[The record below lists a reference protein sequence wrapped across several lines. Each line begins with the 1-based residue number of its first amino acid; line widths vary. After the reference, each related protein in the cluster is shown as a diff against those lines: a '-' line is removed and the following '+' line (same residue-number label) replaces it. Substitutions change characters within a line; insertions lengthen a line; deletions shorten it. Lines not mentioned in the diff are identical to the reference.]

1 MRNALVSALAID
13 WPTTAEVL
21 ANWAQIV
28 ALVVAG
34 WWTYWLFVRHRH
46 NRLRA
51 DLTHRLVELGLNGE
65 SQMLRVEVT
74 VKNIGNVIL
83 IPPRAVVKLYQVR
96 PVTAEIL
103 GSCAVDAA
111 EEDRL
116 KRPADCEL
124 RWARIAKTSVRLGVD
139 HMSLEPGESDAI
151 ACDFAIPATVQAIF
165 ARTELYCGADDSP
178 NRHWHHETFHELSKT
193 RGG

>member
-1 MRNALVSALAID
+1 MLAVD

-21 ANWAQIV
+21 AHWAQIV

-51 DLTHRLVELGLNGE
+51 DLTHRVVELGEIWDRRL
-65 SQMLRVEVT
+65 LRVEVT
-74 VKNIGNVIL
+74 VRNIGNIIL

-96 PVTAEIL
+96 PVTSEVLAS
-103 GSCAVDAA
+103 GAGAA
-111 EEDRL
+111 GEEDRL
-116 KRPADCEL
+116 KPPADCEL
-124 RWARIAKTSVRLGVD
+124 RWPRIAKTSVLLGVD

-151 ACDFAIPATVQAIF
+151 ACDFAIPVTVQAIF
-165 ARTELYCGADDSP
+165 ARTELYCGADYAP
-178 NRHWHHETFHELSKT
+178 NRHWHHETFHELNGTKALSD
-193 RGG
+193 GPLA